1 MKNREHIKTIQSGL
15 FRNNYLRRGVF
26 MFLCIVCFM
35 SCEKSIDYQIENQKA
50 RVVLYAFPMPD
61 STFRLHVSN
70 TTDILSQK
78 KFEEISNVEV
88 QYQVNHQNIIKTNYP
103 KGEEWFSIGE
113 SNLQSNDTIKVNL
126 NVNDS
131 IQVSAQTIIPVPIQI
146 LTVDTLRV
154 LEYNEDD
161 VEEEMLKCDLS
172 IFDPVGV
179 DNFYQI
185 RVDSYT
191 ITEDDNIEN
200 RIVETV
206 DIIQKDKVFISQDYE
221 ATLLAEIDYQNSFD
235 DYLINGQYYT
245 ISFSIPNRYILN
257 TGIEEKRVLHFYLY
271 SLSPE
276 YYHYIRSVSE
286 QEAFREDPFYEQ
298 SNVYTNITNGL
309 GVVAGL
315 ALDIDSLTIFDNL
328 K

>member
-1 MKNREHIKTIQSGL
+1 MRNPEHLKTIQSRL
-15 FRNNYLRRGVF
+15 FRNNFLMRGIF
-26 MFLCIVCFM
+26 MFLCIVSFI
-35 SCEKSIDYQIENQKA
+35 SCEKSIDYQIENQKS
-50 RVVLYAFPMPD
+50 RVVMYAFPMPD
-61 STFRLHVSN
+61 STFQLHVSN

-88 QYQVNHQNIIKTNYP
+88 QYQVNNQNIITTTYP
-103 KGEEWFSIGE
+103 KGEEWFSIGGP
-113 SNLQSNDTIKVNL
+113 SLSSHDTINIQL

-131 IQVSAQTIIPVPIQI
+131 VIVSAQTIIPVPIQI

-172 IFDPVGV
+172 IFDPIGV

-191 ITEDDNIEN
+191 LTQNNGIEN
-200 RIVETV
+200 RTVETI
-206 DIIQKDKVFISQDYE
+206 DIIEKDKVFISQDYE
-221 ATLLAEIDYQNSFD
+221 ATLLAEIDYQSSFD

-257 TGIEEKRVLHFYLY
+257 TGLEEKRVLYFYLY
-271 SLSPE
+271 SLSPD

-298 SNVYTNITNGL
+298 SNIYTNITNGL

-315 ALDIDSLTIFDNL
+315 AMDVDSLTIFDNL

>member
-1 MKNREHIKTIQSGL
+1 MRNQEHIKAIQAKIFSSKRVICYAL
-15 FRNNYLRRGVF
+15 
-26 MFLCIVCFM
+26 MFLCVMCFF
-35 SCEKSIDYQIENQKA
+35 SCEKSIDYQIENQKS
-50 RVVLYAFPMPD
+50 RVVVYAFPMPD
-61 STFRLHVSN
+61 STFQIHVSN

-78 KFEEISNVEV
+78 EFEEIDHVAI
-88 QYQVNHQNIIKTNYP
+88 QYRVNSESLITTNYP
-103 KGEEWFSIGE
+103 KGEEWYSIGDA
-113 SNLQSNDTIKVNL
+113 NLQSKDTVNLQL

-131 IQVSAQTIIPVPIQI
+131 VVVAAQTIIPEPIQI
-146 LTVDTLRV
+146 LMVDTLRV

-172 IFDPVGV
+172 IFDPAGV
-179 DNFYQI
+179 NNFYQI

-191 ITEDDNIEN
+191 ITEENGIEN
-200 RIVETV
+200 RTIETV
-206 DIIQKDKVFISQDYE
+206 DILEKDKVFISQDYE
-221 ATLLAEIDYQNSFD
+221 ATLLAEIDYQSSFD
-235 DYLINGQYYT
+235 DYLINGQYYA

-257 TGIEEKRVLHFYLY
+257 AGIEEKRVLHFYLY

-276 YYHYIRSVSE
+276 YYKYIRSVSE

-315 ALDIDSLTIFDNL
+315 AMDVDSLTIFDNL